1 MTDSAWTKKVVR
13 CLFLLVVSLY
23 AVFMLGLIGCG
34 DDDTGW
40 SGTWALATVDGESPE
55 RIIGA
60 DGDLIVSI
68 TTNKWTFDSDGTMQA
83 EVGYKFQ
90 GQERGAAVTGTI
102 STKFNGTYFLSGFD
116 YTLSMSILT
125 VGQTIT
131 AAGVENIQETDTD
144 EDTGTWSRTGDTL
157 ILTSD
162 YDDDLV
168 FVKL

>member
-1 MTDSAWTKKVVR
+1 MTNSAWSQKVGR
-13 CLFLLVVSLY
+13 CLFLLQVSLY
-23 AVFMLGLIGCG
+23 AVFILGLVGCG

-83 EVGYKFQ
+83 ELSFKFQ
-90 GQERGAAVTGTI
+90 GQERGACGYRNDFN
-102 STKFNGTYFLSGFD
+102 KFNGTYFLSGFD

-131 AAGVENIQETDTD
+131 AAALRISKRPIQTKTPAHGLEQ
-144 EDTGTWSRTGDTL
+144 G
-157 ILTSD
+157 ILS
-162 YDDDLV
+162 Y
-168 FVKL
+168 